1 MGSILLMGAGLQTTV
16 TGPTYDP
23 DAQLFFNA
31 QTAAGVTLTTTQM
44 NAVNQLVVDSKAAGI
59 WTKFKAIYPF
69 VGGTATAHKFNLKN
83 PLDTNAA
90 YRLVFSGGGTHSSNG
105 YSPGGVNGYANTFL
119 IPSSAYSVANSG
131 HMSYYSRTDSNGSTE
146 REIASLT
153 STVYSD
159 LALRFSNTIS
169 IRWGETSVPTT
180 GASTNSIGFYVGS
193 RTTST
198 TSKIFKNGTQIL
210 ISGNLAGGLPSVPFY
225 IGAMNLNNTAS
236 YYSAKQCAFASIGD
250 GLSDAEALAFRT
262 AVQTF
267 NTTLGRQV

>member
-1 MGSILLMGAGLQTTV
+1 
-16 TGPTYDP
+16 
-23 DAQLFFNA
+23 
-31 QTAAGVTLTTTQM
+31 
-44 NAVNQLVVDSKAAGI
+44 
-59 WTKFKAIYPF
+59 
-69 VGGTATAHKFNLKN
+69 
-83 PLDTNAA
+83 
-90 YRLVFSGGGTHSSNG
+90 
-105 YSPGGVNGYANTFL
+105 
-119 IPSSAYSVANSG
+119 
-131 HMSYYSRTDSNGSTE
+131 MSYYSRTDSNGSTE

-159 LALRFSNTIS
+159 LALRFSNTVS
-169 IRWGETSVPTT
+169 MRWGETSVPTT
-180 GASTNSIGFYVGS
+180 AASTNSIGFYVGS

-225 IGAMNLNNTAS
+225 IGAMNLNNAAS

-250 GLSDAEALAFRT
+250 GLTDAEALAFYN